1 MNGIIFELEEKSKYT
16 GRYMDGEISYNNTS
30 IDYTKEIRECD
41 RKSEIKDLLN
51 DPCLGKIFEK
61 GEVDDEIIYNGN
73 IEDVK
78 EEWMRAIQNGVDKM
92 NVNKDMNGHNLIYV
106 IKYGICRYAYRI
118 CIDSYPGY
126 VVKDPITLIEWVQG
140 LKPGTVIKIRG
151 IFIYHFFITY
161 FMKTQEEY
169 ALEIDD
175 DSREESGSGT
185 YYERECDAL
194 FDIDGRGN
202 TERLVTRNPKLRNL
216 LEDGEY
222 IPSLGQLNLM
232 AHYMDEL
239 NKAFTYVSASPLS
252 STWYWSSTESSQ
264 AVAWYVVFSSG
275 LTGTGNKHIGDMV
288 RTVIDF

>member
-106 IKYGICRYAYRI
+106 IKYSHFSLRDPRMKKKTDWFGWISFNYMQILFRY
-118 CIDSYPGY
+118 
-126 VVKDPITLIEWVQG
+126 TL
-140 LKPGTVIKIRG
+140 
-151 IFIYHFFITY
+151 
-161 FMKTQEEY
+161 
-169 ALEIDD
+169 
-175 DSREESGSGT
+175 
-185 YYERECDAL
+185 
-194 FDIDGRGN
+194 
-202 TERLVTRNPKLRNL
+202 LV
-216 LEDGEY
+216 
-222 IPSLGQLNLM
+222 
-232 AHYMDEL
+232 
-239 NKAFTYVSASPLS
+239 
-252 STWYWSSTESSQ
+252 
-264 AVAWYVVFSSG
+264 SG
-275 LTGTGNKHIGDMV
+275 LVYSKRSENI
-288 RTVIDF
+288 

>member
-16 GRYMDGEISYNNTS
+16 GRYMDEEISYNDTS

-140 LKPGTVIKIRG
+140 LKPGTVIKI
-151 IFIYHFFITY
+151 
-161 FMKTQEEY
+161 
-169 ALEIDD
+169 
-175 DSREESGSGT
+175 
-185 YYERECDAL
+185 
-194 FDIDGRGN
+194 GN
-202 TERLVTRNPKLRNL
+202 
-216 LEDGEY
+216 
-222 IPSLGQLNLM
+222 
-232 AHYMDEL
+232 
-239 NKAFTYVSASPLS
+239 
-252 STWYWSSTESSQ
+252 
-264 AVAWYVVFSSG
+264 VFSY
-275 LTGTGNKHIGDMV
+275 HY
-288 RTVIDF
+288 

>member
-16 GRYMDGEISYNNTS
+16 GRYMDGEISYNDTS

-126 VVKDPITLIEWVQG
+126 VVKDPITLIEWIQG

-151 IFIYHFFITY
+151 IFIYHF
-161 FMKTQEEY
+161 
-169 ALEIDD
+169 L
-175 DSREESGSGT
+175 
-185 YYERECDAL
+185 
-194 FDIDGRGN
+194 
-202 TERLVTRNPKLRNL
+202 
-216 LEDGEY
+216 
-222 IPSLGQLNLM
+222 
-232 AHYMDEL
+232 
-239 NKAFTYVSASPLS
+239 
-252 STWYWSSTESSQ
+252 
-264 AVAWYVVFSSG
+264 
-275 LTGTGNKHIGDMV
+275 
-288 RTVIDF
+288 